1 MPEGNEMKKYIV
13 VDIDGTIANGEHR
26 VHHLLQEPKDWDSYF
41 SKCDGDKPIRG
52 IVDIVKTMGVMGFCV
67 VYCTGRR
74 DSEREKTKEWLNKH
88 DLPCS
93 TLLMRKTGDCRHDTA
108 IKPELLASV
117 AITPKN
123 TAFIL
128 EDRNS
133 VVKKW
138 RELGFTCLQVA
149 DGDF

>member
-1 MPEGNEMKKYIV
+1 MKKYVI

-41 SKCDGDKPIRG
+41 SKCDGDEPIKE
-52 IVDIVKTMGVMGFCV
+52 IVNLVDALDFSGYCI

-74 DSEREKTKEWLNKH
+74 DSEREKTRAWLNAHK
-88 DLPCS
+88 LPCS
-93 TLLMRKTGDCRHDTA
+93 TLLMRKTGDCRHDT
-108 IKPELLASV
+108 IVKPELLHGAGLMPADV
-117 AITPKN
+117 H
-123 TAFIL
+123 FIL

-133 VVKKW
+133 MVKKW

-149 DGDF
+149 EGDF